1 MSDTSELFPDFPDKY
16 QFSITDVL
24 FFSKEKKEIAL
35 RVEILK
41 SKAAIVNIN
50 LISMTIVSLTLVSN
64 KAKNFKLAMKNVYFG
79 ENSKIYK
86 IPIENNGSDSQSVSS
101 FMEIMI
107 NLPEYSKINE
117 QVVLAKIKKN
127 SLYDLN
133 LSETKLFL
141 CSGQKLYQYWLT
153 KKNFKKKMEGHKSDI
168 KNFIID
174 DNKRFLYR

>member
-1 MSDTSELFPDFPDKY
+1 
-16 QFSITDVL
+16 
-24 FFSKEKKEIAL
+24 
-35 RVEILK
+35 
-41 SKAAIVNIN
+41 
-50 LISMTIVSLTLVSN
+50 
-64 KAKNFKLAMKNVYFG
+64 
-79 ENSKIYK
+79 
-86 IPIENNGSDSQSVSS
+86 
-101 FMEIMI
+101 MEIMI